1 MEQNVLKFKNDIKA
15 LVAKKKETGYAG
27 TWMHPIYCAY
37 YILKHRVENK
47 EEFINEDIKKS
58 YKALRDSYLQN
69 LFRQKVDNI
78 CEKYAAEEIVRA
90 DW

>member
-37 YILKHRVENK
+37 YILKHHVENK

-69 LFRQKVDNI
+69 LFRQKVNNI
-78 CEKYAAEEIVRA
+78 CEKYAAEETVRA
-90 DW
+90 D